1 MILSHSSVLLQKQR
15 SVLSICDLYIIGI
28 VQCHN
33 LIARK
38 EIIIIAMYAGS

>member
-15 SVLSICDLYIIGI
+15 SVLSICDLYIGI

-38 EIIIIAMYAGS
+38 EITIIAMYAGS